1 MSFVKH
7 QPELPAAATLHE
19 GAGLKWLGAAPGGC
33 PVVDVIEQ
41 GPHRLVMEFIDSVAP
56 SDGAARTFGANLAR
70 THNAGAVS
78 FGCWPPGIQRG
89 FIAGLELP
97 SGEWSTFGRYYANG
111 RLLPLVAIARMNGAL
126 TLNQADRIERLCE
139 VLATDE
145 PSLCGPDAAPSRIH
159 GDLWN
164 GNVLWRRNDAVLID
178 PSAQGGHRETDLAML
193 ALFGIAYLD
202 DIIDAYQGV
211 TELAV
216 GWQER
221 ISLHQVSPLLVH
233 AVLFGD
239 PYGGAAVE
247 AASRYV

>member
-7 QPELPAAATLHE
+7 QPELPADATLHE
-19 GAGLKWLGAAPGGC
+19 AAGLKWLGEAPGGC
-33 PVVDVIEQ
+33 PVVDVLEQ
-41 GPHRLVMEFIDSVAP
+41 GSHRLVLEFVESVAP
-56 SDGAARTFGANLAR
+56 SVSAARTFGANLAR
-70 THNAGAVS
+70 THDAGAVS
-78 FGCWPPGIQRG
+78 FGCWPPGVQRG
-89 FIAGLELP
+89 FIAGIELP

-111 RLLPLVAIARMNGAL
+111 RIRPLVAMARMHGAL
-126 TLNQADRIERLCE
+126 TPNQVDQIEQLCE
-139 VLATDE
+139 VLAVDDPTV
-145 PSLCGPDAAPSRIH
+145 CGPAESPSRIH

-164 GNVLWRRNDAVLID
+164 GNVMWRGNDAVLID

-211 TELAV
+211 TELAI

-221 ISLHQVSPLLVH
+221 IGLHQIYPLLVH

-239 PYGGAAVE
+239 PYGAAATK
-247 AASRYV
+247 AASQYV

>member
-7 QPELPAAATLHE
+7 QPELPADATVHE
-19 GAGLKWLGAAPGGC
+19 AAGLKWLGAAPGGC
-33 PVVDVIEQ
+33 PVVDVLEQ
-41 GPHRLVMEFIDSVAP
+41 DLHRLVLEFIDSVAP
-56 SDGAARTFGANLAR
+56 SVGAARAFGAHLAR
-70 THNAGAVS
+70 THDAGAVS
-78 FGCWPPGIQRG
+78 FGCWPPGVQRG

-97 SGEWSTFGRYYANG
+97 FGEWSTFGPYYANG
-111 RLLPLVAIARMNGAL
+111 RLLPLVGIARRNGAL
-126 TLNQADRIERLCE
+126 TPNQADQVKELCE
-139 VLATDE
+139 VLATGD
-145 PSLCGPDAAPSRIH
+145 PSLCGPAESPSRIH

-193 ALFGIAYLD
+193 ALFGVAYLE
-202 DIIDAYQGV
+202 DIMDAYQGV

-216 GWQER
+216 GWRER
-221 ISLHQVSPLLVH
+221 IALHQVYPLLVH

-239 PYGGAAVE
+239 PYGVAAAG